1 MVTKTN
7 TDLALIAHLMRRAGF
22 GATLSEI
29 GTLSK
34 KPYEV
39 IVDDLL
45 DTSET
50 EWMGEHMVRRFDT
63 EASGMINPPGS
74 QRRWI
79 YRLISSDSP
88 LEEKMTLFW
97 HTIFPAG
104 RDKVINGRVLSDQ
117 IDTFRKFS
125 LDKFLRKLHS
135 PSVVKCKICSL
146 LLYFKER
153 LTASFVAFRATD
165 SSLMKE
171 CNLTS
176 EKSFNNSLFF

>member
-29 GTLSK
+29 ETLSK

-63 EASGMINPPGS
+63 EASGMIN
-74 QRRWI
+74 
-79 YRLISSDSP
+79 
-88 LEEKMTLFW
+88 
-97 HTIFPAG
+97 
-104 RDKVINGRVLSDQ
+104 
-117 IDTFRKFS
+117 
-125 LDKFLRKLHS
+125 
-135 PSVVKCKICSL
+135 L
-146 LLYFKER
+146 LC
-153 LTASFVAFRATD
+153 D
-165 SSLMKE
+165 I
-171 CNLTS
+171 
-176 EKSFNNSLFF
+176 